1 MSLPL
6 RAAPL
11 SAERCALVAIDCL
24 NTFIRADGAL
34 SISSYRGAAC
44 GLDPRAAQ
52 EELNAMA
59 ARMGALRRAL
69 FEARVPQIQLQDAH
83 VVEWVHGRRFHSM
96 EIAREGEAPDF
107 VRSFPAHALLDRDR
121 RFGTPDQQAIDEL
134 RLPLRQVLVRWFDP
148 LYPPE
153 ADLSPERE
161 LIFLKDDFCMSPGNP
176 FTDRLFWELRRQRR
190 FTLIVMGVCDEIC
203 NLRNALL
210 MLSSLFHVLYVEDCT
225 APLNPQRR
233 EPALRYLA
241 EFNPLGQESAG
252 QLERVTAA
260 EVLRRL
266 GVSA

>member
-1 MSLPL
+1 MTPSAP
-6 RAAPL
+6 PL
-11 SAERCALVAIDCL
+11 SAARCALIAIDCL
-24 NTFIRADGAL
+24 NTFIRPSGAL
-34 SISSYRGAAC
+34 SISAYQAAELGLDGGAAQ
-44 GLDPRAAQ
+44 GALD
-52 EELNAMA
+52 AMA

-69 FEARVPQIQLQDAH
+69 FEARVPQVQLQDAH
-83 VVEWVHGRRFHSM
+83 VVDWVHGRRFHSM

-107 VRSFPAHALLDRDR
+107 VRTFPAHALLDRDR

-148 LYPPE
+148 GFPPE
-153 ADLSPERE
+153 ADLAPDRE
-161 LIFLKDDFCMSPGNP
+161 LLLLKDDFCASPGTP
-176 FTDRLFWELRRQRR
+176 FAERLFWELRRQRR

-225 APLNPQRR
+225 APLDPRKR

-241 EFNPLGQESAG
+241 DFNPLGQESAG

-260 EVLRRL
+260 EVMWRL
-266 GVSA
+266 GVSR